1 MTIKE
6 IIEKVQR
13 STERVA
19 DWKALRDSPDNNM
32 GAAYVD
38 SQLKW
43 EFDSLDRLQLLL
55 AQKAR
60 VGTCFAGAERE
71 IFENK

>member
-1 MTIKE
+1 MNIKE
-6 IIEKVQR
+6 LIEKIAR

-19 DWKALRDSPDNNM
+19 DWKAFRESPENQM

-43 EFDSLDRLQLLL
+43 EFDRLDRLQLLL
-55 AQKAR
+55 SQKAR
-60 VGTCFAGAERE
+60 QGTCYAGE
-71 IFENK
+71 ENK